1 MAINIEQLPCFALRA
16 TQDIVAVLK
25 TTTVSCVAEGE
36 AWK

>member
-1 MAINIEQLPCFALRA
+1 MAINIEQLRSS
-16 TQDIVAVLK
+16 K